1 MLLNLDKFFRETL
14 YLLLALYFSQG
25 ALYETGS
32 IIGKLALFLILL
44 ICFFYFFKTLII
56 KSKKPLF
63 YYVLVLFVFMNIL
76 GFIITGN
83 YGEAELSQIKSIL
96 TALLPFFPFY
106 YFSYKN
112 NLNKNDLLRFFLIM
126 LPVTIW
132 LFYSNII
139 NTLSNRMGGSE
150 DVVSN
155 TSYLFVMLMPY
166 IFFWHKKIF
175 SNVSLILLLYF
186 VIQGS
191 KRGAL
196 LVLLVGILI
205 FLIYQI
211 LKVEPKKRIFSL
223 FVTGLFSGIIGYIS
237 YLFYLS
243 NEFFVDRWQEVN
255 EGGSG
260 RDLIYSNI
268 FNSWYNSDNILNF
281 LFGYG
286 FMTSVQYSGSNN
298 LAHNDWLEVL
308 INFGFFG
315 FLVYFLLISSLFL
328 FVMDK
333 NKNFTF
339 RFVILA
345 IVVMWVLKSL
355 FSMYYMALSGAISF
369 ILMGYILGQG
379 GFRQT
384 IR

>member
-32 IIGKLALFLILL
+32 IIGKLALLLILL

-63 YYVLVLFVFMNIL
+63 YYILVLFIFMNIL

-83 YGEAELSQIKSIL
+83 YREAEFSQIKSIL

-112 NLNKNDLLRFFLIM
+112 NLNKNDLLRFFCIM
-126 LPVTIW
+126 LPITI
-132 LFYSNII
+132 LVFYSNII
-139 NTLSNRMGGSE
+139 NTLSSRVGGGE

-186 VIQGS
+186 VILGS

-196 LVLLVGILI
+196 LILLIGVL
-205 FLIYQI
+205 FFWIYQV
-211 LKVEPKKRIFSL
+211 LKVEPKKRLISL
-223 FVTGLFSGIIGYIS
+223 FVTGLFSGVVGYIS

-243 NEFFVDRWQEVN
+243 NEFFVNRWQEVE

-286 FMTSVQYSGSNN
+286 FMTSVQYSGGN

-315 FLVYFLLISSLFL
+315 FLVYFLLIISLFI
-328 FVMDK
+328 FVFDK

-339 RFVILA
+339 RFVILVM
-345 IVVMWVLKSL
+345 IFMWVLKSL

-369 ILMGYILGQG
+369 ILIGYILGQG
-379 GFRQT
+379 GCRQT
-384 IR
+384 IS